1 MEPTSE
7 NARRFADLKSSYD
20 REYWQGV
27 ILRAGP
33 QARVMQYVCSIRVDG
48 IHWSLAHS
56 AWNVRLCIKSILGH
70 SICPI
75 ST

>member
-20 REYWQGV
+20 REYWQEV

-33 QARVMQYVCSIRVDG
+33 QARVMQYCSNTAARFE
-48 IHWSLAHS
+48 
-56 AWNVRLCIKSILGH
+56 
-70 SICPI
+70 
-75 ST
+75 